1 MESFK
6 IVIDGRECEA
16 YPGETVLE
24 VAERNGITIPVFCY
38 HRELRPEGA
47 CRVCLVEIEGAP
59 RLVTACTLKAMPDMV
74 VKTDTERVRRAR
86 AGVIELILNN
96 HTLECPICDKSGE
109 CELQMTGFRHG
120 PKKSRY
126 KEPRREKDIVIQGPL
141 IEIDNDRCI
150 LCRRCIRMCGEN
162 MGNRVLGI
170 LNRGYRAYISPFNG
184 DFMESG
190 CEHCG
195 SCVDVCPVGSLLD
208 RAFKYKDRPWR
219 MDKTWTTCLF
229 CGSGCKVEIDSYHG
243 KVKRAVGRIGIN
255 DGHNRGYLCVR
266 GKWGWDVI
274 YSDKRLKEPLLRVDG
289 ELRKVSLDEA
299 VKVLK
304 EKIEGRKIN
313 LFLESSLTNEELER
327 IAAVFG
333 TENAT
338 ADSLGFYNFLKG
350 FKKVKGTRET
360 DKFSSIYDADAVVVI
375 GDFIEEINPV
385 VSMLLRLAVLQKGKR
400 LLRIGVFPSK
410 KLDSVAFS
418 KLLVDQTE
426 IIDTLKHV
434 ILGMI
439 DTSYSSGNREV
450 DTFMKSLRDKKIVF
464 VVAGMVFFS
473 PEAEEIGK
481 TVAYL
486 SDRVVGGKVVAV
498 PPKANSLGVVNRFEL
513 KSPGELDG
521 SVNVVV
527 NGEMERDFP
536 GVEFPK
542 AEFTV
547 LFTPFY
553 IPDVSLA
560 DLVIPTEVWLEKEG
574 TVDGVDGTLEVK
586 TVLEKEFSLLEVLSQ
601 LPVRK
606 VPSEGKTPE
615 VEKVNEPGQRLL
627 EREKGELL
635 LTVLPNRTGWNS
647 VSYYSEN
654 VMKVA
659 GERILLLNPEDFP
672 GTDMVKLKVGG
683 RELLVSCRKDSRVPK
698 DHALLRVERF
708 TRDIAELL
716 EGQFPN
722 LTGIKCQIA
731 EA

>member
-6 IVIDGRECEA
+6 IVIDGKECEA

-47 CRVCLVEIEGAP
+47 CRVCLVEVEGAP

-74 VKTDTERVRRAR
+74 IKTDTERVRRAR

-150 LCRRCIRMCGEN
+150 LCRRCVRMCGEN

-170 LNRGYRAYISPFNG
+170 LNRGYKAYISPFNG
-184 DFMESG
+184 DFVESG

-243 KVKRAVGRIGIN
+243 RVKRAVGRIGIN

-274 YSDKRLKEPLLRVDG
+274 YSDRRLKEPLLRVDG
-289 ELRKVSLDEA
+289 ELQKVSLDRALE
-299 VKVLK
+299 VLK
-304 EKIEGRKIN
+304 ERTEGKEVN
-313 LFLESSLTNEELER
+313 LFVESSLTNEELEKL
-327 IAAVFG
+327 AAVFG
-333 TENAT
+333 TENVT
-338 ADSLGFYNFLKG
+338 SDSLGFYNFLKG
-350 FKKVKGTRET
+350 YEKVKGTKET
-360 DKFSSIYDADAVVVI
+360 DRLSSIYDVDAVVVI

-385 VSMLLRLAVLQKGKR
+385 VATLLRLSVIQNGKR
-400 LLRIGVFPSK
+400 ILRLGVFPSK
-410 KLDSVAFS
+410 KLDSVSFS
-418 KLLVDQTE
+418 TLLVDQTE
-426 IIDTLKHV
+426 VIDTLKHV
-434 ILGMI
+434 ILGMM

-450 DTFMKSLRDKKIVF
+450 DSFIKSLRGKKVAF
-464 VVAGMVFFS
+464 VVGGIHLFS
-473 PEAEEIGK
+473 PESEELGK

-486 SDRVVGGKVVAV
+486 SERAVSGKVVVV
-498 PPKANSLGVVNRFEL
+498 PPKANSLKVVNLFEL
-513 KSPGELDG
+513 KSPDGLKG

-527 NGEMERDFP
+527 NGELERDFP
-536 GVEFPK
+536 GVELPE

-553 IPDVSLA
+553 TPDVSRA
-560 DLVIPTEVWLEKEG
+560 DLVIPVEVWLEKSG
-574 TVDGVDGTLEVK
+574 TVEGVEGTLELK
-586 TVLEKEFSLLEVLSQ
+586 TVLEKEYSLLEILSH
-601 LPVRK
+601 LPVRRESALK
-606 VPSEGKTPE
+606 GAE
-615 VEKVNEPGQRLL
+615 VSVVNEPGRRLL

-659 GERILLLNPEDFP
+659 GERVLLLNPEDFP
-672 GTDMVKLKVGG
+672 GTDMVKLRVGE
-683 RELLVSCRKDSRVPK
+683 RELLVSCRRDEGVPAG
-698 DHALLRVERF
+698 HALLRVERF
-708 TRDIAELL
+708 TRDISELL
-716 EGQFPN
+716 EGEFPN
-722 LTGIKCQIA
+722 LTGIKCRIS

>member
-6 IVIDGRECEA
+6 IVIDGKECEA

-38 HRELRPEGA
+38 HKELRPEGA
-47 CRVCLVEIEGAP
+47 CRVCLVEVEGAP

-126 KEPRREKDIVIQGPL
+126 REPRREKDIVVQGPL

-170 LNRGYRAYISPFNG
+170 LNRGYKAYISPFNG
-184 DFMESG
+184 DFVESG

-255 DGHNRGYLCVR
+255 DGHNRGYLCIR

-274 YSDKRLKEPLLRVDG
+274 YSDRRLREPLLRVNG
-289 ELRKVSLDEA
+289 ELRRVSLDEA
-299 VKVLK
+299 VQVLK
-304 EKIEGRKIN
+304 EKTEGKRVN
-313 LFLESSLTNEELER
+313 LFVESSLTNEELEKV
-327 IAAVFG
+327 AAVFG
-333 TENAT
+333 TGNVT
-338 ADSLGFYNFLKG
+338 SDSLGFYSFLKG
-350 FKKVKGTRET
+350 FEKVKGTAET
-360 DKFSSIYDADAVVVI
+360 DKFSSIYEADVVFVI

-385 VSMLLRLAVLQKGKR
+385 VSNLLRLSVIQKGKR
-400 LLRIGVFPSK
+400 LLRVGVFPSK
-410 KLDSVAFS
+410 KLDSVSFS
-418 KLLVDQTE
+418 TLLVDQTE
-426 IIDTLKHV
+426 VIDTLKHV
-434 ILGMI
+434 ILGTI
-439 DTSYSSGNREV
+439 DTSYSSGSRNV
-450 DTFMKSLRDKKIVF
+450 DSFIKSLRGKKVTF
-464 VVAGMVFFS
+464 VVAGLPFFS

-486 SDRVVGGKVVAV
+486 SERVVGGKVVAV
-498 PPKANSLGVVNRFEL
+498 PPKANSLRVTKLFKL
-513 KSPGELDG
+513 KHPSELDG
-521 SVNVVV
+521 DVNVIV
-527 NGEMERDFP
+527 NGELERDFP
-536 GVEFPK
+536 GVELPK

-547 LFTPFY
+547 LFTSFY
-553 IPDVSLA
+553 TPDISLA
-560 DLVIPTEVWLEKEG
+560 DLVIPTEVWLEKNG
-574 TVDGVDGTLEVK
+574 TVDGIDGTLEVK
-586 TVLEKEFSLLEVLSQ
+586 TVLEKEFSLTDTLSQ
-601 LPVRK
+601 LPVRTTPAVNKELK
-606 VPSEGKTPE
+606 VER
-615 VEKVNEPGQRLL
+615 VNEPGQRLI
-627 EREKGELL
+627 EKGKGELL
-635 LTVLPNRTGWNS
+635 LTVLLNRTGWNS

-654 VMKVA
+654 VMRVA
-659 GERILLLNPEDFP
+659 GERVLLLNPEDFP
-672 GTDMVKLKVGG
+672 KAELVKLKVGE
-683 RELLVSCRKDSRVPK
+683 REFLVSCRKDEKVPK
-698 DHALLRVERF
+698 GHVLLRVERF
-708 TRDIAELL
+708 TRDVSELL
-716 EGQFPN
+716 KGQFPN
-722 LTGIKCQIA
+722 LTGIRCQIA

>member
-6 IVIDGRECEA
+6 IVIDGKECEA

-47 CRVCLVEIEGAP
+47 CRVCLVEVEGAP

-74 VKTDTERVRRAR
+74 IKTDTERVRRAR

-150 LCRRCIRMCGEN
+150 LCRRCVRMCGEN

-170 LNRGYRAYISPFNG
+170 LNRGYKAYISPFNG
-184 DFMESG
+184 DFVESG

-229 CGSGCKVEIDSYHG
+229 CGSGCKVEVDSYHG
-243 KVKRAVGRIGIN
+243 RVKRAVGRIGIN

-274 YSDKRLKEPLLRVDG
+274 YSDRRLKEPLLRVDG
-289 ELRKVSLDEA
+289 ELQKVSLDRALE
-299 VKVLK
+299 VLRERTEGK
-304 EKIEGRKIN
+304 EVN
-313 LFLESSLTNEELER
+313 LFVESSLTNEELEKL
-327 IAAVFG
+327 AAVFG
-333 TENAT
+333 TENVT
-338 ADSLGFYNFLKG
+338 SDSLGFYNFLKG
-350 FKKVKGTRET
+350 YEKVKGTKET
-360 DKFSSIYDADAVVVI
+360 DRLSSIYSVDAVVVI

-385 VSMLLRLAVLQKGKR
+385 VATLLRLSVIQNGKR
-400 LLRIGVFPSK
+400 LLRLGVFPSK
-410 KLDSVAFS
+410 KLDSVSFS
-418 KLLVDQTE
+418 TLLVDQTE
-426 IIDTLKHV
+426 VIDTLKHI
-434 ILGMI
+434 ILGMM

-450 DTFMKSLRDKKIVF
+450 DSFIKSLRGKKIAF
-464 VVAGMVFFS
+464 VVGGIHLFS
-473 PEAEEIGK
+473 PESEELGK

-486 SDRVVGGKVVAV
+486 SERAVNGKVVVV
-498 PPKANSLGVVNRFEL
+498 PPKANSLKVVNLFEL
-513 KSPGELDG
+513 KFPDGLKG

-527 NGEMERDFP
+527 NGELERDFP
-536 GVEFPK
+536 GVELPE

-553 IPDVSLA
+553 TPDVSRA
-560 DLVIPTEVWLEKEG
+560 DLVIPIEVWLEKSG
-574 TVDGVDGTLEVK
+574 TVEGVEGTLELK
-586 TVLEKEFSLLEVLSQ
+586 TVLEKEYSLLEILSH
-601 LPVRK
+601 LPVRRESALK
-606 VPSEGKTPE
+606 GAE
-615 VEKVNEPGQRLL
+615 VSVVNEPGRRLL

-659 GERILLLNPEDFP
+659 GERVLLLNPEDFP
-672 GTDMVKLKVGG
+672 GTDMVKLRVGE
-683 RELLVSCRKDSRVPK
+683 RELLLTCRRDEGVPAG
-698 DHALLRVERF
+698 HALLRVERF
-708 TRDIAELL
+708 TRDISELL
-716 EGQFPN
+716 EGEFPN
-722 LTGIKCQIA
+722 LTGIKCRIS

>member
-6 IVIDGRECEA
+6 IVIDGKECEA

-47 CRVCLVEIEGAP
+47 CRVCLVEVEGAP

-74 VKTDTERVRRAR
+74 IKTDTERVRRAR

-170 LNRGYRAYISPFNG
+170 LNRGYKAYISPFNG
-184 DFMESG
+184 DFVESG

-243 KVKRAVGRIGIN
+243 RVKRAVGRIGIN

-274 YSDKRLKEPLLRVDG
+274 YSDRRLKEPLLRVDG
-289 ELRKVSLDEA
+289 ELQKVSLDRALE
-299 VKVLK
+299 VLK
-304 EKIEGRKIN
+304 ERTEGKEVN
-313 LFLESSLTNEELER
+313 LFVESSLTNEELEKL
-327 IAAVFG
+327 AAVFG
-333 TENAT
+333 TENVT
-338 ADSLGFYNFLKG
+338 SDSLGFYNFLKG
-350 FKKVKGTRET
+350 YEKVKGTRET
-360 DKFSSIYDADAVVVI
+360 DRLSSIYGVDAVVVI

-385 VSMLLRLAVLQKGKR
+385 VATLLRLSVIQNGKR
-400 LLRIGVFPSK
+400 LLRLGVFPSK
-410 KLDSVAFS
+410 KLDSVSFS
-418 KLLVDQTE
+418 TLLVDQTE
-426 IIDTLKHV
+426 VIDTLKHV
-434 ILGMI
+434 ILGMM

-450 DTFMKSLRDKKIVF
+450 DSFIKSLRGKKIAF
-464 VVAGMVFFS
+464 VVGGIHLFS
-473 PEAEEIGK
+473 PESEELGK

-486 SDRVVGGKVVAV
+486 SERAVNGKVVVV
-498 PPKANSLGVVNRFEL
+498 PPKANSLKVVNLFEL
-513 KSPGELDG
+513 KSPDGLKG

-527 NGEMERDFP
+527 NGELERDFP
-536 GVEFPK
+536 GVELPE

-553 IPDVSLA
+553 TPDVSRA
-560 DLVIPTEVWLEKEG
+560 DLVIPVEVWLEKSG
-574 TVDGVDGTLEVK
+574 TVEGVEGTLELK
-586 TVLEKEFSLLEVLSQ
+586 TVLEKEYSLLEILSH
-601 LPVRK
+601 LPVRRESAPVK
-606 VPSEGKTPE
+606 GAGVS
-615 VEKVNEPGQRLL
+615 VVNEPGRRLL

-659 GERILLLNPEDFP
+659 GERLLLLNPEDFP
-672 GTDMVKLKVGG
+672 GTDMVKLRVGE
-683 RELLVSCRKDSRVPK
+683 RELLVSCRRDEGVPAG
-698 DHALLRVERF
+698 HALLRVERF
-708 TRDIAELL
+708 TRDISELL
-716 EGQFPN
+716 EGEFPN
-722 LTGIKCQIA
+722 LTGIKCRIS

>member
-6 IVIDGRECEA
+6 VVIDGKECEA

-47 CRVCLVEIEGAP
+47 CRVCLVEVEGAP
-59 RLVTACTLKAMPDMV
+59 RLVTACTLKAIPDMV
-74 VKTDTERVRRAR
+74 VKTNTERVRRAR

-289 ELRKVSLDEA
+289 ELRKVSLDKA

-304 EKIEGRKIN
+304 ERIEGKEIN
-313 LFLESSLTNEELER
+313 LFLEGSLTNEELER

-333 TENAT
+333 KENVT
-338 ADSLGFYNFLKG
+338 TDSLGFYNFLRG
-350 FKKVKGTRET
+350 YEKVKGTKET
-360 DKFSSIYDADAVVVI
+360 DRLSSIYDADAVVVI

-385 VSMLLRLAVLQKGKR
+385 VSMLLRLAVLQRGKR
-400 LLRIGVFPSK
+400 LLRVGVFPSK

-450 DTFMKSLRDKKIVF
+450 DTFIKSLRGKKVAF
-464 VVAGMVFFS
+464 VVAGTVFFS

-498 PPKANSLGVVNRFEL
+498 PPKANSLKVVNLFKL
-513 KSPGELDG
+513 KHPEELDG
-521 SVNVVV
+521 DVNVVV
-527 NGEMERDFP
+527 NGELERDFP
-536 GVEFPK
+536 GVELPK

-553 IPDVSLA
+553 TPDVSGA
-560 DLVIPTEVWLEKEG
+560 DLVIPVEVWLEKNG
-574 TVDGVDGTLEVK
+574 TVDGVDGKLEVK

-601 LPVRK
+601 LPVRNAGAESK
-606 VPSEGKTPE
+606 EAE
-615 VEKVNEPGQRLL
+615 VERVNEPGQRLL

-647 VSYYSEN
+647 VSYYSKN
-654 VMKVA
+654 VAGVA
-659 GERILLLNPEDFP
+659 GERVLLLNPEDAP
-672 GTDMVKLKVGG
+672 DSEMVKLKVGNG
-683 RELLVSCRKDSRVPK
+683 ELLISFRKDSSIPK
-698 DHALLRVERF
+698 GHAVLRVERF
-708 TRDIAELL
+708 TRDVSEFLR
-716 EGQFPN
+716 GQFPN
-722 LTGIKCQIA
+722 LSGIRCQIA

>member
-6 IVIDGRECEA
+6 VVIDGKECEA

-47 CRVCLVEIEGAP
+47 CRVCLVEVEGAP

-74 VKTDTERVRRAR
+74 VKTNTERVRRAR

-184 DFMESG
+184 DFVESG

-299 VKVLK
+299 VKALK
-304 EKIEGRKIN
+304 EKTEGKKVN

-333 TENAT
+333 TENVT
-338 ADSLGFYNFLKG
+338 SDSLGFYNFLKG
-350 FKKVKGTRET
+350 FEKVKGTKET
-360 DKFSSIYDADAVVVI
+360 NRFSSIYSADAVVVI

-385 VSMLLRLAVLQKGKR
+385 VATLLRLAVIQKGKR
-400 LLRIGVFPSK
+400 LLRVGVFPSK
-410 KLDSVAFS
+410 KLDSVSFS
-418 KLLVDQTE
+418 TLQVDQTE
-426 IIDTLKHV
+426 VIDTLKHV

-439 DTSYSSGNREV
+439 DTSYSSGSREI
-450 DTFMKSLRDKKIVF
+450 DSFIKSLRGKKVAF
-464 VVAGMVFFS
+464 VVAGLPFFS

-486 SDRVVGGKVVAV
+486 SERVVGGYVVAV
-498 PPKANSLGVVNRFEL
+498 PPKANALGVVKRFEL
-513 KSPGELDG
+513 KSPEELEG
-521 SVNVVV
+521 SVNVVI
-527 NGEMERDFP
+527 NGEMERDFL
-536 GVEFPK
+536 GVELPE

-553 IPDVSLA
+553 TPDVSRA
-560 DLVIPTEVWLEKEG
+560 DLVIPVEVWLEKNG

-586 TVLEKEFSLLEVLSQ
+586 TVLEKEFSLLETLSQ

-606 VPSEGKTPE
+606 VVGESKETA
-615 VEKVNEPGQRLL
+615 VERVNEPGQRLL

-659 GERILLLNPEDFP
+659 GERVLLLNPEDFP
-672 GTDMVKLKVGG
+672 GTDMVKLRVGE
-683 RELLVSCRKDSRVPK
+683 RELLISCREDRGVPEG
-698 DHALLRVERF
+698 HALLRVERF
-708 TRDIAELL
+708 TRDIAGLL
-716 EGQFPN
+716 KDQFPN
-722 LTGIKCQIA
+722 LTGIRCQIS
-731 EA
+731 EV